1 MGNKL
6 THNNSIVRNHRENKM
21 ELPKFH
27 ETFNP
32 ILDILSDGK
41 TIHHRELLVR
51 VLDKYYS
58 ELPQELLE
66 IKTKSGE
73 QLILNRIAWGKSY
86 LKKGG
91 FITYPERGTVQ
102 ITQKGKDALGKK
114 LGLSDIE
121 NEAGFLQF
129 YSDEK
134 TKIPNKLEINSSSP
148 QDLIDSGVSAIES
161 QIKSELLEKLK
172 SVDPYYFEKII
183 LLLLHKM
190 GYGEFVE
197 TSKSKDGGI
206 DGIVN
211 EDKLGLDKI
220 YIQAKRYAENKVRE
234 KDIRNFIGAMSGD
247 TTKGIFVTTSTY
259 DDSAVKKAHDAHHKI
274 ILIDGEKLVNLMY
287 QYGVGTQIKNI
298 YEVKEIDEDFFEST

>member
-1 MGNKL
+1 
-6 THNNSIVRNHRENKM
+6 M

-102 ITQKGKDALGKK
+102 ITQKGKDAFGKK

-134 TKIPNKLEINSSSP
+134 SKISNKLEINSSSP

-161 QIKSELLEKLK
+161 QIKGELLEKLK

-220 YIQAKRYAENKVRE
+220 YIQAKRYTENKVRE

-287 QYGVGTQIKNI
+287 QYGVGTQIKNV

>member
-1 MGNKL
+1 MGIKL
-6 THNNSIVRNHRENKM
+6 THNNSIVRNYRENKM

-102 ITQKGKDALGKK
+102 ITQKKGKDAFGKK
-114 LGLSDIE
+114 LSLSDIE

-134 TKIPNKLEINSSSP
+134 SKISNKELNSSSP

-172 SVDPYYFEKII
+172 SVDPYYFEKLFYYSCIKWDMAN
-183 LLLLHKM
+183 LSKHLNQKM
-190 GYGEFVE
+190 EALMALSTK
-197 TSKSKDGGI
+197 TSWVLIKYIFKQNDTQ
-206 DGIVN
+206 
-211 EDKLGLDKI
+211 KI
-220 YIQAKRYAENKVRE
+220 K
-234 KDIRNFIGAMSGD
+234 
-247 TTKGIFVTTSTY
+247 
-259 DDSAVKKAHDAHHKI
+259 
-274 ILIDGEKLVNLMY
+274 
-287 QYGVGTQIKNI
+287 
-298 YEVKEIDEDFFEST
+298 